1 MKYVANNGR
10 YGVAFEVTFNNRPM
24 KIEFDRKRVFLDTGN
39 IATSGI
45 TTVEDELY
53 NVLLTNKRFKKMI
66 DEGELKLVDE
76 KALKGTSEEL
86 DVLKA
91 ENEALKVQLKE
102 AEKKNS
108 KPKEDKET
116 NKELKAKDAEIKSL
130 KAQLE
135 ALTKDKKVLMIQKDS
150 KNGSNYKWKTTKN
163 KQRMV

>member
-91 ENEALKVQLKE
+91 ENEALKSQLKE
-102 AEKKNS
+102 VEKKNNKS
-108 KPKEDKET
+108 KED
-116 NKELKAKDAEIKSL
+116 KELKAKDAEIKSL

-135 ALTKDKKVLMIQKDS
+135 ALTKDKKV
-150 KNGSNYKWKTTKN
+150 KTN
-163 KQRMV
+163 VDGF

>member
-1 MKYVANNGR
+1 MKYVANYGR

-24 KIEFDRKRVFLDTGN
+24 KVEFDRKRVFLDTGN

-53 NVLLTNKRFKKMI
+53 NVLLTNKRFKKMV

-91 ENEALKVQLKE
+91 ENEALKSQLKE
-102 AEKKNS
+102 VEKKNNKS
-108 KPKEDKET
+108 KED
-116 NKELKAKDAEIKSL
+116 KELKAKDAEIKSL

-135 ALTKDKKVLMIQKDS
+135 ALTKDKKVETNVD
-150 KNGSNYKWKTTKN
+150 GF
-163 KQRMV
+163 

>member
-53 NVLLTNKRFKKMI
+53 NVLLTNKRFKKMV

-91 ENEALKVQLKE
+91 ENEALKSQLKE
-102 AEKKNS
+102 VEKKNRVLV
-108 KPKEDKET
+108 T
-116 NKELKAKDAEIKSL
+116 T
-130 KAQLE
+130 
-135 ALTKDKKVLMIQKDS
+135 LTKKMLKL
-150 KNGSNYKWKTTKN
+150 NL
-163 KQRMV
+163 

>member
-1 MKYVANNGR
+1 MKYIANNGR

-45 TTVEDELY
+45 TTVEDNLY
-53 NVLLTNKRFKKMI
+53 EVLLTNKRFKKMI

-91 ENEALKVQLKE
+91 ENEALKSQLKE
-102 AEKKNS
+102 VEKKNN

-135 ALTKDKKVLMIQKDS
+135 ALTKDKKVETNVDGFS
-150 KNGSNYKWKTTKN
+150 KWK
-163 KQRMV
+163 

>member
-1 MKYVANNGR
+1 MKYVANYGR

-76 KALKGTSEEL
+76 KALRGTSEEL
-86 DVLKA
+86 DVLKS
-91 ENEALKVQLKE
+91 ENEALKAQLKE
-102 AEKKNS
+102 AEKRNN

-135 ALTKDKKVLMIQKDS
+135 ALTKDKKVETNVD
-150 KNGSNYKWKTTKN
+150 GF
-163 KQRMV
+163 

>member
-91 ENEALKVQLKE
+91 ENEALKSQLKE
-102 AEKKNS
+102 VEKKNS

-135 ALTKDKKVLMIQKDS
+135 ALTKDKKVETNVD
-150 KNGSNYKWKTTKN
+150 GF
-163 KQRMV
+163 

>member
-45 TTVEDELY
+45 TTVEDDLY
-53 NVLLTNKRFKKMI
+53 EVLLTNKRFKKMV

-86 DVLKA
+86 DVLKS
-91 ENEALKVQLKE
+91 ENEALKAQLKE
-102 AEKKNS
+102 AEKKNNKS
-108 KPKEDKET
+108 KEDKET

-135 ALTKDKKVLMIQKDS
+135 ALTKDKKVETNVD
-150 KNGSNYKWKTTKN
+150 GF
-163 KQRMV
+163 

>member
-1 MKYVANNGR
+1 MKYVANYRR

-24 KIEFDRKRVFLDTGN
+24 KIEFDRKRVFLDTEN

-86 DVLKA
+86 DVLKS
-91 ENEALKVQLKE
+91 ENEALKAQLKE
-102 AEKKNS
+102 VEKKNN

-135 ALTKDKKVLMIQKDS
+135 ALTKDKKVETNVD
-150 KNGSNYKWKTTKN
+150 GF
-163 KQRMV
+163 

>member
-1 MKYVANNGR
+1 MKYIANNGR

-24 KIEFDRKRVFLDTGN
+24 KIEFDRKRMFLDTGN

-45 TTVEDELY
+45 TTVEDNLY
-53 NVLLTNKRFKKMI
+53 EVLLTNKRFKKMI

-91 ENEALKVQLKE
+91 ENEALKSQLKE
-102 AEKKNS
+102 VEKKNN

-135 ALTKDKKVLMIQKDS
+135 ALTKDKKVETNVD
-150 KNGSNYKWKTTKN
+150 GF
-163 KQRMV
+163 

>member
-53 NVLLTNKRFKKMI
+53 NVLLTNKRFKKMV

-91 ENEALKVQLKE
+91 ENEALKSQLKE
-102 AEKKNS
+102 VEKKNNKS
-108 KPKEDKET
+108 KED
-116 NKELKAKDAEIKSL
+116 KELKAKDAEIKSL

-135 ALTKDKKVLMIQKDS
+135 ALTKDKKV
-150 KNGSNYKWKTTKN
+150 KTN
-163 KQRMV
+163 VDGF

>member
-53 NVLLTNKRFKKMI
+53 NVLLTNKRFKKMV

-91 ENEALKVQLKE
+91 ENEALKSQLKE
-102 AEKKNS
+102 VEKKNNKS
-108 KPKEDKET
+108 KED
-116 NKELKAKDAEIKSL
+116 KELKAKDAEIKSL

-135 ALTKDKKVLMIQKDS
+135 ALTKDKKVETNVD
-150 KNGSNYKWKTTKN
+150 GF
-163 KQRMV
+163 

>member
-53 NVLLTNKRFKKMI
+53 NVLLTNKRFKKML

-135 ALTKDKKVLMIQKDS
+135 ALTKDKKVETNVD
-150 KNGSNYKWKTTKN
+150 GF
-163 KQRMV
+163 

>member
-45 TTVEDELY
+45 TTVEDKLY
-53 NVLLTNKRFKKMI
+53 EVLLTNKRFKKMI

-91 ENEALKVQLKE
+91 ENEALKSQLKE
-102 AEKKNS
+102 AEKKNNKS
-108 KPKEDKET
+108 KEDKET

-135 ALTKDKKVLMIQKDS
+135 ALTKDKKVETNVD
-150 KNGSNYKWKTTKN
+150 GF
-163 KQRMV
+163 

>member
-24 KIEFDRKRVFLDTGN
+24 EIEFDRKRVFLDTGN

-91 ENEALKVQLKE
+91 ENEALKSQLKE
-102 AEKKNS
+102 VEKKNNKS
-108 KPKEDKET
+108 KED
-116 NKELKAKDAEIKSL
+116 KELKAKDAEIKSL

-135 ALTKDKKVLMIQKDS
+135 ALTKDKKVETNVD
-150 KNGSNYKWKTTKN
+150 GF
-163 KQRMV
+163 

>member
-1 MKYVANNGR
+1 MKYVANYGR

-24 KIEFDRKRVFLDTGN
+24 KVEFDRKRVFLDTGN

-86 DVLKA
+86 DVLKS
-91 ENEALKVQLKE
+91 ENEALKAQLKE
-102 AEKKNS
+102 VEKKNN

-135 ALTKDKKVLMIQKDS
+135 ALTKDKKVETNVD
-150 KNGSNYKWKTTKN
+150 GF
-163 KQRMV
+163 

>member
-1 MKYVANNGR
+1 MKYIANNGR

-45 TTVEDELY
+45 TTVEDNLY
-53 NVLLTNKRFKKMI
+53 EVLLTNKRFKKMI

-91 ENEALKVQLKE
+91 ENEALKSQLKE
-102 AEKKNS
+102 VEKKNN

-116 NKELKAKDAEIKSL
+116 NKELKAKEAEIKSL

-135 ALTKDKKVLMIQKDS
+135 ALTKDKKVETNVD
-150 KNGSNYKWKTTKN
+150 GF
-163 KQRMV
+163 